1 LPPKTEI
8 VERIGMER
16 EQRDIYE
23 SIRLAMHA
31 KVRAAIAAKG
41 LNRSRIIVLD
51 ALLKMRQACCD
62 PRLLKLPAKHV
73 AKVGSAKLE
82 RLDELLG
89 ELMEE
94 DRRILIFS
102 QFTSM
107 LDLIR
112 PRLDARKVGYSLLTG
127 DTRDRPKEI
136 QAFQGGET
144 KIFLISLKAGGVGL
158 NLTAAD
164 TVILYDPW
172 WNPAVEEQAIDR
184 AHRIGQDKPVFV
196 HKLVMAETIE
206 EKMEEMKARKRQ
218 LAESLF
224 DADGAPT
231 LAMSEADIDML
242 FS

>member
-1 LPPKTEI
+1 MTPRK
-8 VERIGMER
+8 
-16 EQRDIYE
+16 
-23 SIRLAMHA
+23 SAIR
-31 KVRAAIAAKG
+31 
-41 LNRSRIIVLD
+41 
-51 ALLKMRQACCD
+51 
-62 PRLLKLPAKHV
+62 
-73 AKVGSAKLE
+73 
-82 RLDELLG
+82 
-89 ELMEE
+89 
-94 DRRILIFS
+94 
-102 QFTSM
+102 
-107 LDLIR
+107 
-112 PRLDARKVGYSLLTG
+112 LLTG

-136 QAFQGGET
+136 QAFQSGER
-144 KIFLISLKAGGVGL
+144 ISFLISLKAGGVGL

-231 LAMSEADIDML
+231 LAMTEADIEML